1 MSYFPMTYALKF
13 VKLTNGKKHRKKVR
27 SEKCQTFIHTKTY
40 SIYDN
45 QQYTNQNGQNW

>member
-1 MSYFPMTYALKF
+1 MTFALKF

-40 SIYDN
+40 SINDY
-45 QQYTNQNGQNW
+45 QQDANQNGQN